1 MSLKAKLE
9 AVIYAAEEPV
19 TLNQLAALF
28 AADALEWKAAQEA
41 AAAEQAAEV
50 AGAALA
56 SESLPFLAE
65 GLEYLGL
72 ADTPDVYA
80 GNRTEPG
87 HAAEGATEPE
97 VTAGSVTPTPDAP
110 QSDNTPAP
118 AGEIVSIDQDAA
130 YPSIVVKEV
139 APPESLEATATPADT
154 EAESRRLARQRDR
167 EVKAVL
173 KQLLDELIA
182 SYSAD
187 GRGVEI
193 REIAGGYRMATKPQ
207 CHDAVRL
214 FVKSLK
220 PPMKLSLPALETLA
234 VIAYK
239 QPVTAPEVNEI
250 RGVESAGVLGS
261 LLARK
266 LIATAGRKQVIGR
279 PILYK
284 TTREFLLRFGLN
296 DVSELPSMEEFEKMA
311 ATELEME
318 PEVVEADKAE
328 QDEAADSES
337 ADPDSGEPDLGSNS
351 PSGEEPAAA
360 AETVEVPDTIAQE
373 SAAEPPES
381 QVLVKAPADA
391 MTPITAGTE
400 STRNL
405 SEPASSDSHQTA
417 EIEASHAEEIQ
428 KES

>member
-1 MSLKAKLE
+1 MSLKSKLE

-41 AAAEQAAEV
+41 AAAEQTAEV
-50 AGAALA
+50 TGVAPA
-56 SESLPFLAE
+56 SEPLPFLAE

-72 ADTPDVYA
+72 ADTPDAYA
-80 GNRTEPG
+80 ANQSETVPAS
-87 HAAEGATEPE
+87 AAT
-97 VTAGSVTPTPDAP
+97 GSGVMGGFVTPDAP
-110 QSDNTPAP
+110 QPDLAPLPA
-118 AGEIVSIDQDAA
+118 AEIVSIDRDAA
-130 YPSIVVKEV
+130 YPSIVVKEA
-139 APPESLEATATPADT
+139 APPEGLEATATPADA
-154 EAESRRLARQRDR
+154 EAESRRVARQRDR

-173 KQLLDELIA
+173 QQLLEELIA

-187 GRGVEI
+187 GHGVEI

-318 PEVVEADKAE
+318 PEIAEADKAVP
-328 QDEAADSES
+328 DEALPYES
-337 ADPDSGEPDLGSNS
+337 AASDDGEPDLGSNS
-351 PSGEEPAAA
+351 PNGEERATA
-360 AETVEVPDTIAQE
+360 AETAEASDTIARE
-373 SAAEPPES
+373 TGAGPENEA
-381 QVLVKAPADA
+381 LEKTRADS
-391 MTPITAGTE
+391 MTTITTGPE

-417 EIEASHAEEIQ
+417 ETEASHAEEIQ